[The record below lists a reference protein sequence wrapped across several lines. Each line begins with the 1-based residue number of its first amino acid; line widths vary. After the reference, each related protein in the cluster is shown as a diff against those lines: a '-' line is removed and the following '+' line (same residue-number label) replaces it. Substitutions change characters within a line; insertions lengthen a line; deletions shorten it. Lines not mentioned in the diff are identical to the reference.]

1 MADSRTDSKA
11 SFAAISNGI
20 VGSTVSTMD
29 AVLTDANPD
38 SYAIVT
44 TMLGD
49 HGRPHD
55 LQEHPERRTRPP
67 ERGCR
72 LPPAGAVEQ
81 LSTRVRMNH
90 Q

>member
-1 MADSRTDSKA
+1 MADSSTDSKA

-38 SYAIVT
+38 SYAIVM

-49 HGRPHD
+49 HGR
-55 LQEHPERRTRPP
+55 TT
-67 ERGCR
+67 CR
-72 LPPAGAVEQ
+72 SIRNGV
-81 LSTRVRMNH
+81 RVRPSAVAVCGVS
-90 Q
+90 QT